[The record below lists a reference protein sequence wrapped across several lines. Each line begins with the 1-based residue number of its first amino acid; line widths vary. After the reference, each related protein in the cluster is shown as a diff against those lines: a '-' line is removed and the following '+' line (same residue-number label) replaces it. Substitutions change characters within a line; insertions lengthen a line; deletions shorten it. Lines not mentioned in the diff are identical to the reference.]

1 MFRIIKPD
9 YGVPL
14 TIRFAAPFPA
24 ARAASERS
32 VVPNRPERRRRVPSF
47 DRAVERSAELMTESS
62 NPRILE
68 DTGR

>member
-14 TIRFAAPFPA
+14 TIRFAAPFAA

-32 VVPNRPERRRRVPSF
+32 VVANRPKRRRRVPSF
-47 DRAVERSAELMTESS
+47 DRAA
-62 NPRILE
+62 
-68 DTGR
+68 